1 MVPSDG
7 LTIAIESN
15 MFLSCPSCLIPVMSC
30 LPCKAPSNHSCTSAP
45 RTSRPCI
52 QQDVPHQCPPPMSG
66 PSKSYPAKR
75 SPSSKPPPR
84 ISVEEQQPHIPAQE
98 QNHRHRNPSS
108 PIHKGTNNHPHRRK
122 DGMPMSPQRH
132 GGLEVLLPQRGR
144 VLRRRPRHL
153 PPHLPA
159 HLDRLFV
166 PLRKSPPTSKK
177 VAL

>member
-30 LPCKAPSNHSCTSAP
+30 LPCKAPSNHSCPSAP
-45 RTSRPCI
+45 RTSRPCL

-75 SPSSKPPPR
+75 FPSSKPPPH

-108 PIHKGTNNHPHRRK
+108 HIHKGTNNHPHRRQ

-132 GGLEVLLPQRGR
+132 GDLEVLLPQRGR
-144 VLRRRPRHL
+144 VLRRPL
-153 PPHLPA
+153 ATFPHTFLLA
-159 HLDRLFV
+159 STAFLYRFV
-166 PLRKSPPTSKK
+166 SSPPPAKR
-177 VAL
+177 